1 MGQARVMHGQL
12 PGYLAVEQDKWFL
25 GAKHAGAAFLRVPYF
40 GREMVQFAQRE
51 YELLRLQYEQSK
63 VEAKRLQEKL
73 NLAQNEAAGLKQLL
87 EEEKSR
93 HERVGQVCNCVWQQM
108 SQSSISSI
116 GSGPHHEQVT
126 NFFLPDV
133 WRTTGS
139 TRPCAAVSQDA
150 AVQYD

>member
-1 MGQARVMHGQL
+1 MRICGGAYESCMGQPRVMHSQL
-12 PGYLAVEQDKWFL
+12 PGYLAVEQGNWFL
-25 GAKHAGAAFLRVPYF
+25 GANHAGAAFLRVPYL

-93 HERVGQVCNCVWQQM
+93 HERVGQVCNDVWQQM

-116 GSGPHHEQVT
+116 GSGPHHERVT
-126 NFFLPDV
+126 NFF
-133 WRTTGS
+133 T
-139 TRPCAAVSQDA
+139 
-150 AVQYD
+150 